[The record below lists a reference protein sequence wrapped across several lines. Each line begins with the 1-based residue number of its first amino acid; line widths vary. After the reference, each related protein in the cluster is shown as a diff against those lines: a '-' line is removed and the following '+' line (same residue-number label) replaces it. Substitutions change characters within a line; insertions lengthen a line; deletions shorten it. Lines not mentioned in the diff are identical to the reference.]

1 MCTIKE
7 TSIIAMEH
15 DTGMEQGL
23 FRLLCLSAALLTLLV
38 IVPVETAIEL
48 PTPVLLLDTGF
59 GLTALCLY
67 LQSRRERYL
76 VKTLFFLYLTD
87 LTCNWFAVNG
97 SQGSIPFFYF
107 NAFIYALIFFRGRQ
121 RWLLLV
127 LAIVDVALLLVA
139 ESIFPTWT
147 TVYPSTR
154 SRLIDLAVT
163 LILSAV
169 SCTIMIWAVLSSY
182 DKEQRRLRSL
192 NADLE
197 RTIAERT
204 EAEQSLRHNREML
217 NAVIEGTSDAIYAKD
232 TEGRYIL
239 FNGGAARMTG
249 RSAAQALGQ
258 GDSYLFSAEVA
269 AIIEAMDREILA
281 SGEVRTLEHV
291 LDNWCGEKV
300 VVQATKGPLRD
311 DKGRIVGV
319 FGISRDVTENRRV
332 ENEIRMLN
340 AELDQRVTERT
351 VRLEAAIKEQESFC
365 YSVSHDLRAPLRH
378 INSYSAILM
387 EECDE
392 CLTPVARDYLER
404 IRSSS
409 RSMGKLIDD
418 LLELSKIG
426 RSHLQESAVNLSDI
440 AWKIYRGLQHVE
452 PERKVEFRV
461 ERDLKVHGDRILLQQ
476 ALTNLLD
483 NAWKYTKLRDAACI
497 ELGKVAAG
505 DQETFFV
512 RDNGVGFDMAY
523 RDKLFGAFQRLHGSE
538 YAGTGIGL
546 ATVKRIVKRHG
557 GKVWAEGAV
566 DAGATVYFTLPGRG
580 ESLLTPGVLIGVSGG
595 GKGES
600 QASR

>member
-1 MCTIKE
+1 MQ
-7 TSIIAMEH
+7 H

-38 IVPVETAIEL
+38 IVPVEVAIEL
-48 PTPVLLLDTGF
+48 PTLVLLMDTGF
-59 GLTALCLY
+59 GLCALCLY
-67 LQSRRERYL
+67 LQARRGRYL
-76 VKTLFFLYLTD
+76 VKTLFFLYLAD
-87 LTCNWFAVNG
+87 LTCDWFATNG
-97 SQGSIPFFYF
+97 SQGSVPFFYF

-127 LAIVDVALLLVA
+127 VAIVDVALLLVA
-139 ESIFPTWT
+139 EGSFPNWVTP
-147 TVYPSTR
+147 YQSSP
-154 SRLIDLAVT
+154 SRLIDLTVT

-169 SCTIMIWAVLSSY
+169 SCAVMIWAILSSY

-192 NADLE
+192 NNDLE
-197 RTIAERT
+197 RSIAERT

-239 FNGGAARMTG
+239 FNGGAERMTG
-249 RSAAQALGQ
+249 RTAAQALGQ
-258 GDSYLFSAEVA
+258 DDSYFFSAEVA
-269 AIIEAMDREILA
+269 AIIQAVDRDILA
-281 SGEVRTLEHV
+281 SGVVRTLEHE

-311 DKGRIVGV
+311 QKGQIVGV

-351 VRLEAAIKEQESFC
+351 ARLETAVKEQESFC

-418 LLELSKIG
+418 LLELSQIG
-426 RSHLQESAVNLSDI
+426 RSHLQTSAVNLSEV

-461 ERDLKVHGDRILLQQ
+461 ERNLKVHGDRILLQQ

-483 NAWKYTKLRDAACI
+483 NAWKYTKL
-497 ELGKVAAG
+497 
-505 DQETFFV
+505 
-512 RDNGVGFDMAY
+512 
-523 RDKLFGAFQRLHGSE
+523 
-538 YAGTGIGL
+538 GT
-546 ATVKRIVKRHG
+546 R
-557 GKVWAEGAV
+557 
-566 DAGATVYFTLPGRG
+566 P
-580 ESLLTPGVLIGVSGG
+580 
-595 GKGES
+595 
-600 QASR
+600 ASNWER

>member
-1 MCTIKE
+1 
-7 TSIIAMEH
+7 MEH